1 MRYIIKHT
9 MLLMLLFVGMTTIS
23 ATPDSE
29 DPDPTIPVKQADG
42 SWTFK
47 MPSAKRLL
55 AVEYDPSVLNI
66 ATNNSEW
73 GQIKLVNG
81 ADSNDPVNNAN
92 VTDNGDGTYTVATG
106 TEVYVKAIANTGYY
120 IKNWSNEANIDNN
133 LETIQTITV
142 NDDMTITA
150 NFAAY
155 PILTIASNDETMGT
169 VAINGKTLP
178 TGVIKTGM
186 GIYSVRP
193 GTELTVKASATQDN
207 HFVNWTNGAE
217 DTYTTGIVTPE
228 GNFPATSEITFTL
241 TDEMTVKANFDAN
254 GIFVEVPA
262 GEYATY
268 YGSRALI
275 LNEEETDVKVYTV
288 GSVTDSKVFLAEI
301 AGVISAQTPML
312 VYNGGNTAKDV
323 LLNYTQLTGT
333 PVQSA
338 QEFKGTLVA
347 RNMPASLAIN
357 YYILNGTS
365 FVYVKNAGTI
375 SANKCWL
382 EIPENEPQNARQIVF
397 GEESTEISLTPAIS
411 EGESVWYDL
420 SGRKVIKPTKGVYI
434 KRSAEGRLQGKN
446 GKIVVK

>member
-1 MRYIIKHT
+1 MRYIFKYT
-9 MLLMLLFVGMTTIS
+9 MLLMLLFVSMTAIS

-29 DPDPTIPVKQADG
+29 EPDPTIPVKQADG

-55 AVEYDPSVLNI
+55 AVEYNPSVLTI

-73 GQIKLVNG
+73 GQVKLVNG
-81 ADSNDPVNNAN
+81 AESNDPVNNAN

-106 TEVYVKAIANTGYY
+106 TEVYVKAVASKGYY
-120 IKNWSNEANIDNN
+120 IKNWSNGAIVDNN
-133 LETIQTITV
+133 LETVQAITI

-207 HFVNWTNGAE
+207 HFVNWTNGAG
-217 DTYTTGIVTPE
+217 DAYTAGIVTPD
-228 GNFPATSEITFTL
+228 GNFPATSQITFTL
-241 TDEMTVKANFDAN
+241 NEEMTVQANFDAN

-301 AGVISAQTPML
+301 AGVIPAQTPML

-323 LLNYTQLTGT
+323 LLNYSQLTGSSVLT
-333 PVQSA
+333 AP
-338 QEFKGTLVA
+338 EFKGTLVA
-347 RNMPASLAIN
+347 KNMPASSATN
-357 YYILNGTS
+357 YYILNGTA

-382 EIPENEPQNARQIVF
+382 EIAENEPQNARQIVF
-397 GEESTEISLTPAIS
+397 EGDATGISIIDEPLAIDYL
-411 EGESVWYDL
+411 YDL
-420 SGRKVIKPTKGVYI
+420 HGQKVSKAAKGVYI
-434 KRSAEGRLQGKN
+434 QN
-446 GKIVVK
+446 GKKIIFK